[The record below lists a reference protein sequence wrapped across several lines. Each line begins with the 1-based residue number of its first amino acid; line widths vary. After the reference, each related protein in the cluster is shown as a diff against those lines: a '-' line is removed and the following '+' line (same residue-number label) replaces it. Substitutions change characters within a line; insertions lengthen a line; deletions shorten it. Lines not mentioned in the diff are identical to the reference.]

1 MSATMMQAACLNA
14 HVGLEHVVYQEVP
27 RPQPGMGEV
36 LVQVHATALTPTEV
50 SWSETWKTATGID
63 RPFPIILGHEFSGI
77 VTALGPGVA
86 RSADAPDAPDAPDA
100 ITEGMAVYGMND
112 WDRQGAD
119 AEYCLSRPDQLAPK
133 PRSLDDEQA
142 AVVPIS
148 GLTAWQALFEHAQ
161 LAAGQRVLIH
171 GATGGVGS
179 FAVQLA
185 HWKGAHTI
193 GTSST
198 RHVAFAR
205 ELGADEVV
213 DYTTM
218 RFEATVRDVD
228 VVLDTVGGETLERSW
243 AVLKPG
249 GVLISTIAPPPDSA
263 AKQRAT
269 AAGIRSIFFVVEPN
283 QAQLVELGHL
293 LDAGHI
299 RPIVAAVY
307 ALERAREAYT
317 RGQDQ
322 HQPGKVVLRVDRG
335 NRGS

>member
-1 MSATMMQAACLNA
+1 MSVPMMQAACLNV
-14 HVGLEHVVYQEVP
+14 HEGLEQLVYQEVP
-27 RPQPGMGEV
+27 RPQPATGEV
-36 LVQVHATALTPTEV
+36 LVRVHATAITPTEV
-50 SWSETWKTATGID
+50 NWSGTWKTATGAD

-77 VTALGPGVA
+77 ITAFGPGVT
-86 RSADAPDAPDAPDA
+86 RSADAPDA

-119 AEYCLSRPDQLAPK
+119 AEYCLVRPDQLAPK
-133 PRSLDDEQA
+133 PRSLDDVQA
-142 AVVPIS
+142 AGVPIS

-185 HWKGAHTI
+185 HWKGAYTI
-193 GTSST
+193 GTAST

-213 DYTTM
+213 DYTTT
-218 RFEATVRDVD
+218 RFDEVVTDVG
-228 VVLDTVGGETLERSW
+228 VVFDTVGGETLERSW

-249 GVLISTIAPPPDSA
+249 GVLISTVAPPPDSV

-269 AAGIRSIFFVVEPN
+269 AAGIRSIFFVVEPE
-283 QAQLVELGHL
+283 QAPLVELGQL

-299 RPIVAAVY
+299 HPIVAAVY

-317 RGQDQ
+317 RGQAQ
-322 HQPGKVVLRVDRG
+322 HQPGKVVLRVG
-335 NRGS
+335 

>member
-1 MSATMMQAACLNA
+1 MPMMNAACLNA
-14 HVGLEHVVYQEVP
+14 HEGLEHLVYQEVP
-27 RPQPGMGEV
+27 RPQPGTGEV
-36 LVQVHATALTPTEV
+36 LVQVHATAITPTEV
-50 SWSETWKTATGID
+50 SWSETWKTASGAD

-86 RSADAPDAPDAPDA
+86 RSADAPET
-100 ITEGMAVYGMND
+100 IIEGMAVYGMND
-112 WDRQGAD
+112 WDRQGTD
-119 AEYCLSRPDQLAPK
+119 AEYCLARPDQLAPK
-133 PRSLDDEQA
+133 PRALDDVQA
-142 AVVPIS
+142 AEVPIS

-185 HWKGAHTI
+185 HGKGAHTI
-193 GTSST
+193 GTTST
-198 RHVAFAR
+198 RYVALAR

-213 DYTTM
+213 DYTTT
-218 RFEATVRDVD
+218 RFDEAVHDVD

-249 GVLISTIAPPPDSA
+249 GVLISITAPPPDSA

-269 AAGIRSIFFVVEPN
+269 AAGIRSIFFIVEPK
-283 QAQLVELGHL
+283 QAQLVALGHL
-293 LDAGHI
+293 LDAGQL

-307 ALERAREAYT
+307 SLEQAGEAYT

-322 HQPGKVVLRVDRG
+322 HQPGKVVLHVDRV
-335 NRGS
+335 S

>member
-1 MSATMMQAACLNA
+1 MSVPMMKAACLNA
-14 HVGLEHVVYQEVP
+14 HEGLDHVVYQEVP
-27 RPQPGMGEV
+27 RPQPGTGEV
-36 LVQVHATALTPTEV
+36 LVQVHATAITPTEV
-50 SWSETWKTATGID
+50 SWSPTWQTATGAD

-86 RSADAPDAPDAPDA
+86 RSADAPEA
-100 ITEGMAVYGMND
+100 ITDGMAVYGMND

-119 AEYCLSRPDQLAPK
+119 AEYCLARPDQLAPK
-133 PRSLDDEQA
+133 PRSLDDVQA

-185 HWKGAHTI
+185 HGKGAHTI

-213 DYTTM
+213 DYTTQ
-218 RFEATVRDVD
+218 RFEETVHDVD
-228 VVLDTVGGETLERSW
+228 VVFDTVGGETLERSW

-249 GVLISTIAPPPDSA
+249 GVLISIVAPPPDSA

-269 AAGIRSIFFVVEPN
+269 AAGIRSIYFVVEPK
-283 QAQLVELGHL
+283 QAQLVELGQL

-299 RPIVAAVY
+299 RPVVAAVY

-317 RGQDQ
+317 GGQEQ
-322 HQPGKVVLRVDRG
+322 HQPGKVVLHVDRV
-335 NRGS
+335 S

>member
-1 MSATMMQAACLNA
+1 MSVPMMKAACLNA
-14 HVGLEHVVYQEVP
+14 HEGLEQLVYQAVP
-27 RPQPGMGEV
+27 RPQPGTGEV
-36 LVQVHATALTPTEV
+36 LVQVHATAITPTEV
-50 SWSETWKTATGID
+50 NWPPTWKTATGAD

-86 RSADAPDAPDAPDA
+86 RSADASDA
-100 ITEGMAVYGMND
+100 ITDGMAVYGTND

-119 AEYCLSRPDQLAPK
+119 AEYCLARPDQLAPK
-133 PRSLDDEQA
+133 PRSLDDAQA

-148 GLTAWQALFEHAQ
+148 GLTAWQALFEHAK

-179 FAVQLA
+179 LAVQLA
-185 HWKGAHTI
+185 HGKGAHTI
-193 GTSST
+193 GTTST

-213 DYTTM
+213 DYTAQ
-218 RFEATVRDVD
+218 RFEETVHNVD
-228 VVLDTVGGETLERSW
+228 VVFDTVGGETLERSW

-249 GVLISTIAPPPDSA
+249 GVLISIIAPPPDSA

-269 AAGIRSIFFVVEPN
+269 AAGIRSIFFVVEPK
-283 QAQLVELGHL
+283 QAQLVELGRL
-293 LDAGHI
+293 LDAGQI

-307 ALERAREAYT
+307 SLEQAHEAYT
-317 RGQDQ
+317 RGQEQ
-322 HQPGKVVLRVDRG
+322 HQPGKVVLHVDRV
-335 NRGS
+335 S

>member
-1 MSATMMQAACLNA
+1 MSVPMMKAACLNA
-14 HVGLEHVVYQEVP
+14 HVGLEHLIYQEVP
-27 RPQPGMGEV
+27 RPQPGTGEV
-36 LVQVHATALTPTEV
+36 LVQVHATAITPTEV
-50 SWSETWKTATGID
+50 NWPATWKTTTGTD

-77 VTALGPGVA
+77 VTALGPGFG
-86 RSADAPDAPDAPDA
+86 RPADAPEA

-119 AEYCLSRPDQLAPK
+119 AEYCLARPDQLAPK
-133 PRSLDDEQA
+133 PRSLEDVQA
-142 AVVPIS
+142 AEVPIS

-198 RHVAFAR
+198 RHAALAR
-205 ELGADEVV
+205 ELGADDVV
-213 DYTTM
+213 DYTTQ
-218 RFEATVRDVD
+218 RFDETVQDVD
-228 VVLDTVGGETLERSW
+228 VVFDTVGGETLERSW
-243 AVLKPG
+243 AVLRPG
-249 GVLISTIAPPPDSA
+249 GVLITTIAPPPDSA

-269 AAGIRSIFFVVEPN
+269 ALGIRSIFFVVEAN
-283 QAQLVELGHL
+283 QAQLAELGQL
-293 LDAGHI
+293 LDAGQI

-307 ALERAREAYT
+307 SLERAGDAYT
-317 RGQDQ
+317 QGQEQ
-322 HQPGKVVLRVDRG
+322 HQPGKVVLHVV
-335 NRGS
+335 